1 MLFFCVPDR
10 MCSAEKGWLPVFA
23 GVLGGV
29 VLFKQDF
36 TEQYRDA
43 LTFIPL

>member
-1 MLFFCVPDR
+1 MLSSVTLDLLLSEAGP
-10 MCSAEKGWLPVFA
+10 PVFA